1 MKKTQVTSYPCNF
14 ITAPANG
21 LTTQTNDTN
30 VDKFCI
36 CILSSLLPTNIAGVS
51 VFLIRDPYEDLK

>member
-1 MKKTQVTSYPCNF
+1 MKKTQVTSYLCKF

-21 LTTQTNDTN
+21 LTTQTNGTN
-30 VDKFCI
+30 VDTFSI

-51 VFLIRDPYEDLK
+51 VLLIGDAYEDLK